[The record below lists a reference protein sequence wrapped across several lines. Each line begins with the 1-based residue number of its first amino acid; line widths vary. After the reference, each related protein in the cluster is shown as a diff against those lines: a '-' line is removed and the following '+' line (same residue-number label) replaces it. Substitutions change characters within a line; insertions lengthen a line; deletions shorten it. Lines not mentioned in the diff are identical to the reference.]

1 MAKITEQ
8 KISITMSKLVRDGES
23 SSNLIQPDVVSTLE
37 QVVQEL
43 VGSTLPHYKVLAS
56 VGS

>member
-43 VGSTLPHYKVLAS
+43 VGADSGIIVEVDIES
-56 VGS
+56 

>member
-43 VGSTLPHYKVLAS
+43 VGADSGITVEVDIES
-56 VGS
+56 